1 MMQRIVNTSLG
12 RILLHFSENAL
23 TRIQLTEQPIGG
35 DPVVGLLLDP
45 VMACLEG
52 IDDGREIPVNY
63 LIGTPFQRLVWET
76 MREISFGQVRS
87 YSELAG
93 MAGNPR
99 ATRAVANACKNNPCP
114 IVVPCHRVIRRD
126 RGLGGYYWG
135 DDMKRK
141 LLEREN
147 IYISPAGN
155 VL

>member
-76 MREISFGQVRS
+76 MREISLDKCGVIHSWPEWRAI
-87 YSELAG
+87 LA
-93 MAGNPR
+93 
-99 ATRAVANACKNNPCP
+99 
-114 IVVPCHRVIRRD
+114 
-126 RGLGGYYWG
+126 
-135 DDMKRK
+135 
-141 LLEREN
+141 LLERLRMPVK
-147 IYISPAGN
+147 ITL
-155 VL
+155 VRL